1 VGELGRTDL
10 LGAVL
15 RETKSDDAACRF
27 WAAWAAA
34 LLGDYQGRRLL
45 RDIAESDS
53 PFADRASVLALR
65 MLHSSESH
73 AWQRALASQPAQ
85 LRLAVIGAGAIG
97 DPVHVPWLI
106 DRMETPAVARV
117 AGEALTMITG
127 LDLVDENMEGEW
139 PEGFEAGPTE
149 DPEDENVEMDPD
161 EDLPW
166 PQPEKVRSWWDKRRT
181 EFWDGS
187 RYLCGKPIDEAAC
200 RDVLRSGLQRQRR
213 AAALELALM
222 HPNAPLFNTSAPGFR
237 QQRFLSA
244 S

>member
-1 VGELGRTDL
+1 
-10 LGAVL
+10 
-15 RETKSDDAACRF
+15 
-27 WAAWAAA
+27 
-34 LLGDYQGRRLL
+34 
-45 RDIAESDS
+45 
-53 PFADRASVLALR
+53 
-65 MLHSSESH
+65 
-73 AWQRALASQPAQ
+73 
-85 LRLAVIGAGAIG
+85 
-97 DPVHVPWLI
+97 
-106 DRMETPAVARV
+106 
-117 AGEALTMITG
+117 MITG